1 MRKVFWNKKIQAMS
15 AEELKRFQL
24 KLLRREV
31 SFACRNSRFYRR
43 KFEAHKVNDLQIKSL
58 EDLRKFPFT
67 TREELERNFMDIL
80 SVPSSKVATVRMT
93 SGTTGLPMA
102 IAHTKKDVDNVAEAS
117 ARKLTY
123 HGVTSKDVVQITAA
137 YGLWQGAW
145 SAHWG
150 AEKIGACILPVG
162 AGDTERQ
169 IRIIRQFKTTVLYG
183 VTNYH
188 FRIAEVAKKLGES
201 LRDYNL
207 RIGICVAEKPSEKQ
221 MEVLKEEFGYKNVAI
236 DYGATEF
243 PGFSVH
249 CEEDRDFH
257 HVWADYY
264 LIEVVDPKTHEP
276 LEKGEKGELA
286 ITSLQREAFPLIRYL
301 SRDITRY
308 VGFENCE
315 CGMSHPKIDVNIDR
329 EDFMTKIRGTAV
341 FPSQIECILNDFPEL
356 TGRCQIIIDKRTPK
370 QEAVLKVE
378 ANKELVEATLD
389 SLKKEVVSEIKNRI
403 GVTFNEVVF
412 VPLGTFSDK
421 YAKASVVS

>member
-1 MRKVFWNKKIQAMS
+1 MKKVFWNKKIQAMS

-31 SFACRNSRFYRR
+31 SFAYGNSRFYRR

-123 HGVTSKDVVQITAA
+123 HGVTSKDVVQITAT

-188 FRIAEVAKKLGES
+188 FRIAEVARKLGEN
-201 LRDYNL
+201 LRNYNL

-221 MEVLKEEFGYKNVAI
+221 MKILREEFGYKNVAI

-264 LIEVVDPKTHEP
+264 LIEVIDPKNHEP
-276 LEKGEKGELA
+276 LEEGEKGELA

-301 SRDITRY
+301 SRDITKY
-308 VGFENCE
+308 LGFENCE

-341 FPSQIECILNDFPEL
+341 FPSQIECILNGFPEL
-356 TGRCQIIIDKRTPK
+356 SGKCQIIIDKRTPR

-412 VPLGTFSDK
+412 VPLGTFGDK

>member
-1 MRKVFWNKKIQAMS
+1 MS

-31 SFACRNSRFYRR
+31 SFAYRNSRFYCR

-58 EDLRKFPFT
+58 KDLRKFPFT
-67 TREELERNFMDIL
+67 TREELERNFIDIL

-169 IRIIRQFKTTVLYG
+169 IRIIKQFKTTVLYG

-188 FRIAEVAKKLGES
+188 FRIAEVARKLGES

-221 MEVLKEEFGYKNVAI
+221 MKILKEEFGYKNVAI

-264 LIEVVDPKTHEP
+264 LVEVVDPKTHEP
-276 LEKGEKGELA
+276 LQEGEKGELA

-308 VGFENCE
+308 LGFENCE
-315 CGMSHPKIDVNIDR
+315 CGMSHPKIEVNIDR

-341 FPSQIECILNDFPEL
+341 FPSQIECILNGFPEL
-356 TGRCQIIIDKRTPK
+356 TGRCQIIIDKRTPR

-378 ANKELVEATLD
+378 ANKELVEATLN
-389 SLKKEVVSEIKNRI
+389 SLRKEVVSEIKNRI